1 MDSYILVSNKKWHI
15 GLFEKLKQLYHK
27 QKWILID
34 SKKDFNYENIDSIK
48 PKRIFIPHWSFY
60 IPDEIFQ
67 SFNCILFHMTDLPY
81 GRGGSPLQNLIV
93 NGHKNTKISAIEVTE
108 GIDEGP
114 IYLKKKINLKGSAKE
129 IFLRSSEKIFQMIC
143 GIIDKNITP
152 IPQKGEP
159 IIFKRRKP
167 EQSDISKLDDLNLI
181 YDYIRMLDCE
191 GYPHAYIELNGL
203 KYEFTNVKNNN
214 NNLEANVKIIKH

>member
-15 GLFEKLKQLYHK
+15 NLFEKLNKTNFK

-34 SKKDFNYENIDSIK
+34 NKKDFNIENIDSIN
-48 PKRIFIPHWSFY
+48 PKSIFIPHWSFY
-60 IPDEIFQ
+60 IPDKIFQ
-67 SFNCILFHMTDLPY
+67 NYNCIVFHMTDLPY

-93 NGHKNTKISAIEVTE
+93 NCHKNTKISALKVVK

-114 IYLKKKINLKGSAKE
+114 IYIKKNLNLKGSAKE
-129 IFLRSSEKIFQMIC
+129 IFLRSSDKIFEMIC
-143 GIIDKNITP
+143 LIIDKNLIP
-152 IPQKGEP
+152 IPQKGTP
-159 IIFKRRKP
+159 VLFKRRTP

-191 GYPHAYIELNGL
+191 GYPHAYMELNGL
-203 KYEFTNVKNNN
+203 KFEFTNVKKNK
-214 NNLEANVKIIKH
+214 NNLKANVKITKC

>member
-15 GLFEKLKQLYHK
+15 NLFEKLNKTYFK

-34 SKKDFNYENIDSIK
+34 SNKNFNIENIDSIK

-60 IPDEIFQ
+60 IPNKIFQ
-67 SFNCILFHMTDLPY
+67 NYNCIVFHMTDLPY

-93 NGHKNTKISAIEVTE
+93 NGYKKTKISAIEVIE

-114 IYLKKKINLKGSAKE
+114 IYLKTNLSLKGSARE
-129 IFLRSSEKIFQMIC
+129 IFTRSSDKIFKMIC
-143 GIIDKNITP
+143 QIIDKNLIA

-159 IIFKRRKP
+159 VLFKRRNP
-167 EQSDISKLDDLNLI
+167 EQSNISKLDKLDLI

-191 GYPHAYIELNGL
+191 GYPQAFIELNGF
-203 KYEFTNVKNNN
+203 KYEFTNVKRNK
-214 NNLEANVKIIKH
+214 NNLEANVRIFKY

>member
-1 MDSYILVSNKKWHI
+1 MDSYIIVSNKKWHI
-15 GLFEKLKQLYHK
+15 NLFEKLSKKYHK

-34 SKKDFNYENIDSIK
+34 SNKNFNIENIDSIK

-60 IPDEIFQ
+60 IPNKIFQ
-67 SFNCILFHMTDLPY
+67 NYNCIVFHMTDLPY

-93 NGHKNTKISAIEVTE
+93 NGYKKTKISAIEVIE

-114 IYLKKKINLKGSAKE
+114 IYLKTNLSLKGSARE
-129 IFLRSSEKIFQMIC
+129 IFTRSSDKIFKMIC
-143 GIIDKNITP
+143 QIIDKNLIA

-159 IIFKRRKP
+159 VLFKRRNP
-167 EQSDISKLDDLNLI
+167 EQSNISKLDKLDLI

-191 GYPHAYIELNGL
+191 GYPNAYLELNGL
-203 KYEFTNVKNNN
+203 KYEFTNVKKNK
-214 NNLEANVKIIKH
+214 NNLKANVKITKC